1 MLNMINSLVS
11 VIMTFII
18 AITNFYNYMVNFE
31 RCHALSND
39 ILTEDEN
46 IKSEDENDKNTQKLT
61 KISQKK
67 PLKKNKTTKNTQKK

>member
-1 MLNMINSLVS
+1 MLNMANSLVS
-11 VIMTFII
+11 VIMIFIL

-46 IKSEDENDKNTQKLT
+46 IKSEDENLYK
-61 KISQKK
+61 
-67 PLKKNKTTKNTQKK
+67 

>member
-46 IKSEDENDKNTQKLT
+46 FKSEDENNKNTQTLPK
-61 KISQKK
+61 KSKKK
-67 PLKKNKTTKNTQKK
+67 P

>member
-1 MLNMINSLVS
+1 
-11 VIMTFII
+11 MTFIF

-46 IKSEDENDKNTQKLT
+46 INSEDENDKNTQTLPKKSL
-61 KISQKK
+61 KK
-67 PLKKNKTTKNTQKK
+67 P

>member
-46 IKSEDENDKNTQKLT
+46 IKSEDENNKNTQTLPK
-61 KISQKK
+61 KSKKK
-67 PLKKNKTTKNTQKK
+67 P

>member
-1 MLNMINSLVS
+1 MLNMANSLVS
-11 VIMTFII
+11 VIMSFIL

-46 IKSEDENDKNTQKLT
+46 IKSEDENDKNTQKLP
-61 KISQKK
+61 KKSQIK
-67 PLKKNKTTKNTQKK
+67 P